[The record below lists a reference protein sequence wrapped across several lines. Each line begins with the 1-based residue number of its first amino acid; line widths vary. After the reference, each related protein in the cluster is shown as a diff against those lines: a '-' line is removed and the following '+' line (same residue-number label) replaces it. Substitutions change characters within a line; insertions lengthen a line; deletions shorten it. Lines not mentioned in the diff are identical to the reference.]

1 MRSRVYLHTGVDTRW
16 VGARLNEIFRH
27 ADSPDRQMQSSSINF
42 IYSTLS
48 INRCRGE
55 KVYSFQRM
63 QSTFARGKK
72 EKTHDGSETCKSR
85 VHAYSYAMR
94 CKRYTPCVF
103 YKSCGHIDFM
113 KAMPLAV
120 SFGACAFLQYFE
132 LKIKLDNISDFFL
145 KFGFLPSSLL
155 VPLANSKEIKKRSKL
170 CLRPNG
176 VKLRTN
182 DKHKCYA

>member
-1 MRSRVYLHTGVDTRW
+1 LCRQQECKGMRSRVHLHTGVDTRW

-120 SFGACAFLQYFE
+120 SFDACAFLQYFE
-132 LKIKLDNISDFFL
+132 LKIKLDKYF
-145 KFGFLPSSLL
+145 
-155 VPLANSKEIKKRSKL
+155 
-170 CLRPNG
+170 
-176 VKLRTN
+176 
-182 DKHKCYA
+182 